1 MMENKEKDKK
11 ILASALQAL
20 EKTFQ
25 CFITYH
31 DYSGQ
36 LREYLPDFS
45 SYHLNPFCTTIK
57 YKKPEATPGCLAF
70 DRGAVQRRLAENEEP
85 FLKLCHYGIIEIVI
99 PLFVGNRV
107 SGVMFIGPFSWHSG
121 NPPKDI
127 LKARIKRNI
136 MLELDRQRADMP
148 VLDQEK
154 TQRIYAWGKLI
165 ASYIEKLILQ
175 SKDSVYGK
183 SSNRAEKIKAFIDA
197 RFRGNI
203 SISDLADS
211 LFLCESRTS
220 QLVKSA
226 FGKTFPE
233 LLTLRRVEHA
243 KSLLENSM
251 FSIEI
256 VASHSGYNDPAYFHR
271 VFKKYTGMT
280 PKEFRTKV
288 GEKKN
293 A

>member
-1 MMENKEKDKK
+1 
-11 ILASALQAL
+11 
-20 EKTFQ
+20 
-25 CFITYH
+25 
-31 DYSGQ
+31 
-36 LREYLPDFS
+36 
-45 SYHLNPFCTTIK
+45 
-57 YKKPEATPGCLAF
+57 
-70 DRGAVQRRLAENEEP
+70 
-85 FLKLCHYGIIEIVI
+85 
-99 PLFVGNRV
+99 
-107 SGVMFIGPFSWHSG
+107 
-121 NPPKDI
+121 
-127 LKARIKRNI
+127 
-136 MLELDRQRADMP
+136 
-148 VLDQEK
+148 
-154 TQRIYAWGKLI
+154 
-165 ASYIEKLILQ
+165 LQ